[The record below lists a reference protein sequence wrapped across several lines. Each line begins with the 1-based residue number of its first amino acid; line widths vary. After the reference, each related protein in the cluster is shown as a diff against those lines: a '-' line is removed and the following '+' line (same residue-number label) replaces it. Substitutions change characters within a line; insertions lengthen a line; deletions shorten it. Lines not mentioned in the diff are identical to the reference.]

1 MLQQIGFDDWAP
13 DQDVRYK
20 LVATVNDEVAYTI
33 DEPDLNTIIGE
44 ANHAEEAVAQLLN
57 DQYQDEIQS
66 GAESL
71 AEHF

>member
-1 MLQQIGFDDWAP
+1 MLQTIGFDDWAP

-57 DQYQDEIQS
+57 DQFVDQQQS

-71 AEHF
+71 AEYF

>member
-1 MLQQIGFDDWAP
+1 MLQTIGIDDWMP
-13 DQDVRYK
+13 DQEVRYK
-20 LVATVNDEVAYTI
+20 LVATVNDVVAYSI

-44 ANHAEEAVAQLLN
+44 ANHIEEAVAQLMN
-57 DQYQDEIQS
+57 DQYQDEVQS